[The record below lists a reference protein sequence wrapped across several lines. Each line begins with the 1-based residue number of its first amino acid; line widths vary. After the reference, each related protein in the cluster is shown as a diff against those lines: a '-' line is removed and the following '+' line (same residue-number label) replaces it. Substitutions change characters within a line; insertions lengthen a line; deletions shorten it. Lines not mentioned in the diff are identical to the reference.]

1 MDELSEVFCRI
12 SSVHQLDE
20 SEAIE
25 RLTSTKSKVSSH
37 YLIKNNGEIVAMVPD
52 LYEAWHAGISSW
64 KNFKSLNKSSIGI
77 EISNPGHNFNYK
89 KFSKK
94 QIQSIKDLSKYLIRK
109 YKDGHLITR
118 NDVFFSLCKSI
129 IGQQIS
135 VAAAN
140 SVFLKF
146 KRKCKNKITAKSVNK
161 LSSTSLKKC
170 GLTRLKVRGI
180 KDLAKKIIN
189 KKFKPSLIKKMN
201 DEEAIE
207 YLVNLRQIGRWS
219 AEMILLFTF
228 NRSNIWP
235 LQDIGLLRAVSNNYK
250 KKYYPPKIFLDKLY
264 KKFTPY
270 CSVATWYLWRSIDD
284 EPIQY

>member
-1 MDELSEVFCRI
+1 MTNKPKYWNKAKRTLSKK
-12 SSVHQLDE
+12 D
-20 SEAIE
+20 
-25 RLTSTKSKVSSH
+25 KVMRK
-37 YLIKNNGEIVAMVPD
+37 LIHNYKD
-52 LYEAWHAGISSW
+52 
-64 KNFKSLNKSSIGI
+64 KSLV
-77 EISNPGHNFNYK
+77 
-89 KFSKK
+89 
-94 QIQSIKDLSKYLIRK
+94 
-109 YKDGHLITR
+109 TR

-135 VAAAN
+135 VKAAN

-146 KRKCKNKITAKSVNK
+146 KKKCKNKITAKVVNR
-161 LSSTSLKKC
+161 LPSNSLKSC
-170 GLTRLKVRGI
+170 GLSRQKVKGI
-180 KDLAKKIIN
+180 KDLAKKTLN
-189 KKFKPSLIKKMN
+189 KSFKPNLIKKMT

-207 YLVNLRQIGRWS
+207 YLSKLRQIGRWS

-235 LQDIGLLRAVSNNYK
+235 LQDIGLLRAISNNYN
-250 KKYYPPKIFLDKLY
+250 KKYLPPKIFLNKLY

>member
-1 MDELSEVFCRI
+1 MSNKPKYWNRAKKILSKKDKVMRELI
-12 SSVHQLDE
+12 
-20 SEAIE
+20 
-25 RLTSTKSKVSSH
+25 
-37 YLIKNNGEIVAMVPD
+37 NNYKD
-52 LYEAWHAGISSW
+52 
-64 KNFKSLNKSSIGI
+64 KSLV
-77 EISNPGHNFNYK
+77 
-89 KFSKK
+89 
-94 QIQSIKDLSKYLIRK
+94 
-109 YKDGHLITR
+109 TR

-146 KRKCKNKITAKSVNK
+146 KKKCNNKITAKNVNK
-161 LSSTSLKKC
+161 LSASSLKSC
-170 GLTRLKVRGI
+170 GLSRQKVKGI
-180 KDLAKKIIN
+180 KDLAKRMIN
-189 KKFKPSLIKKMN
+189 KSFKPSLIKKMS

-207 YLVNLRQIGRWS
+207 YLSELRQIGRWS

-235 LQDIGLLRAVSNNYK
+235 LQDIGLLRAISNNYN
-250 KKYYPPKIFLDKLY
+250 KKYFPPKSFLDKLY

-270 CSVATWYLWRSIDD
+270 CSVATWYLWRSIDN

>member
-1 MDELSEVFCRI
+1 M
-12 SSVHQLDE
+12 
-20 SEAIE
+20 
-25 RLTSTKSKVSSH
+25 SKPPA
-37 YLIKNNGEIVAMVPD
+37 Y
-52 LYEAWHAGISSW
+52 W
-64 KNFKSLNKSSIGI
+64 NKA
-77 EISNPGHNFNYK
+77 K
-89 KFSKK
+89 KVLSKK
-94 QIQSIKDLSKYLIRK
+94 DKVMAKLILT
-109 YKDGHLITR
+109 YKDGALVTR

-146 KRKCKNKITAKSVNK
+146 ENKCNRKINPKTVNK
-161 LSSTSLKKC
+161 LSTSNLKSC
-170 GLTRLKVRGI
+170 GLSRQKIRGI
-180 KDLAKKIIN
+180 KDLAKKILN
-189 KKFKPSLIKKMN
+189 KEFNSNLIKNMN

-207 YLVNLRQIGRWS
+207 YLSNLRQIGRWS

-235 LQDIGLLRAVSNNYK
+235 LQDIGLLRAISNNYK
-250 KKYYPPKIFLDKLY
+250 KKYFPPKSFLKKLH
-264 KKFTPY
+264 KRFSPY

>member
-1 MDELSEVFCRI
+1 MKKPSYWNKAK
-12 SSVHQLDE
+12 SVL
-20 SEAIE
+20 
-25 RLTSTKSKVSSH
+25 
-37 YLIKNNGEIVAMVPD
+37 
-52 LYEAWHAGISSW
+52 
-64 KNFKSLNKSSIGI
+64 
-77 EISNPGHNFNYK
+77 
-89 KFSKK
+89 SKK
-94 QIQSIKDLSKYLIRK
+94 DKVMKRLINS
-109 YKDGHLITR
+109 YKDGALATR

-140 SVFLKF
+140 SVFSKF
-146 KRKCKNKITAKSVNK
+146 KKSCKGKITARNVNK
-161 LSSTSLKKC
+161 LSSQTLKRC
-170 GLTRLKVRGI
+170 GLSGQKVRGI
-180 KDLAKKIIN
+180 KDLAKKIIT
-189 KKFKPSLIKKMN
+189 KEFKPYLIKKMS

-207 YLVNLRQIGRWS
+207 YLSSLRQIGRWS

-235 LQDIGLLRAVSNNYK
+235 VQDIGLLRAISNNYK
-250 KKYYPPKIFLDKLY
+250 KKYFPPKTFLKKLH